1 MPSVSSSNVVYNN
14 LWDFGIS
21 PHMGKYFYKWEMKNF
36 WGRKVIL
43 MEPRCNHK
51 YIYGRE
57 RDVALTKRGINSRS
71 REESKVALHQM
82 LVAARRSWEIFPWNS
97 GVSMALS
104 TPPVHYCVSLWCENG
119 ETLFSNAINFVEN
132 CYHSCKKLIHPPEY
146 VFVII
151 NLLRLRVELKLEPD
165 L

>member
-1 MPSVSSSNVVYNN
+1 MPSVLSSNVVYN

-21 PHMGKYFYKWEMKNF
+21 PHMGTAFYTWEMKNF

-51 YIYGRE
+51 YIYKKE
-57 RDVALTKRGINSRS
+57 RDAALTRRGINSRS
-71 REESKVALHQM
+71 REESKVALSQM
-82 LVAARRSWEIFPWNS
+82 LVAARRSWEIFPRNS

-104 TPPVHYCVSLWCENG
+104 TPPVHYCVSLWCEHG
-119 ETLFSNAINFVEN
+119 ETLSSNAINFVEN
-132 CYHSCKKLIHPPEY
+132 CYHSCKKLTHPPEY